1 MPLLTQFPL
10 LRKAVIFMI
19 QDNASPFERDCLLAQ
34 YDALPL
40 AISLPFAHANTELS
54 LLTEGQLEEAILG
67 EADAPPVSPETDQ
80 VLTWLFEQ
88 L

>member
-19 QDNASPFERDCLLAQ
+19 QDNVPPFLRDDLLAQ

-40 AISLPFAHANTELS
+40 DASLPLEHANTELS
-54 LLTEGQLEEAILG
+54 LLTEEQFEDALLG
-67 EADAPPVSPETDQ
+67 EEGEQPVSPETDQ